1 MTERCEKKASLFRE
15 WQEATD
21 NYAKAV
27 AALTDNVGEVS
38 ESEYSRLKQSAEI
51 ARKLTK
57 QIRTELDDHIAT
69 HACQRSVV
77 RKVQLDEE
85 LTPDGCLTCR

>member
-1 MTERCEKKASLFRE
+1 MTEHCEKKASLFRE

-69 HACQRSVV
+69 HAC
-77 RKVQLDEE
+77 
-85 LTPDGCLTCR
+85 